1 MPANPEDI
9 LGELKKNVKEA
20 FAIANASLH
29 KGDGRNVHVQTKGCM
44 FDYVIYFTFIIYHGI
59 IIYATILD

>member
-44 FDYVIYFTFIIYHGI
+44 FDM
-59 IIYATILD
+59 